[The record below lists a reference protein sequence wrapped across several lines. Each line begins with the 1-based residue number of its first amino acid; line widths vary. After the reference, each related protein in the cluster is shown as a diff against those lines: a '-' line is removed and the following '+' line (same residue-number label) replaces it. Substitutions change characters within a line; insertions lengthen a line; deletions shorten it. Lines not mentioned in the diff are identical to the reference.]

1 MKRIWRNSLQELSP
15 ILKIFELWIGDY
27 MLTFIEMEFLKLKR
41 SKIFLLSLLMAALP
55 SVLMFIATFAFDETQ
70 SFTMLFSTVNMY
82 MSALFAILLFS
93 IIIAYL
99 FGREY
104 NEHTLKTML
113 TVPISRGKFLASK
126 YIMFLIWILILT
138 VVTSVTT
145 LAFGFIA
152 GLTGFTVQLFINSLA
167 ELLFSNILLFLTFS
181 PFVFLSL
188 FITNMVPAMV
198 GGASLTLVNLL
209 VEGQTWAPYVPWTC
223 PYLISSGE
231 IADYSVGLM
240 TPYIMI
246 MATFLVGIVI
256 SYVYFTKKDVP
267 L

>member
-1 MKRIWRNSLQELSP
+1 
-15 ILKIFELWIGDY
+15 
-27 MLTFIEMEFLKLKR
+27 MEFLKLKR
-41 SKIFLLSLLMAALP
+41 SNIFLLSLGGAILP
-55 SVLMFIATFAFDETQ
+55 PLLMFIAVTTFGEGNTFE
-70 SFTMLFSTVNMY
+70 MLFTNVNMY
-82 MSALFAILLFS
+82 MSAVFAVLLFA

-113 TVPISRGKFLASK
+113 TIPISREKFLLAK
-126 YIMFLIWILILT
+126 YVMFLVWILIIT
-138 VVTSVTT
+138 VATSLSTVI
-145 LAFGFIA
+145 FGFVA
-152 GLTGFTVQLFINSLA
+152 GLDGFTLKLFIDSFA
-167 ELLFSNILLFLTFS
+167 QLLFANVLLFLTFS

-209 VEGQTWAPYVPWTC
+209 VYGQNWAPYVPWVC

-231 IADYSVGLM
+231 IAEYSVSATVSYGIIL
-240 TPYIMI
+240 
-246 MATFLVGIVI
+246 ATFVIGLAI
-256 SYVYFTKKDVP
+256 SYIYFTKKDVS

>member
-1 MKRIWRNSLQELSP
+1 
-15 ILKIFELWIGDY
+15 